1 MNAIAIIPAR
11 YGSTRLPGKPLL
23 SLAGRPLILHVLDR
37 AKQIKSMS
45 RIIVATDDDRII
57 NAVRE
62 NDGEAIMTPKELA
75 SGSDRV
81 GWVARNIDCDIV
93 VNLQGDEP
101 LIDTIAIDRAIMVLK
116 DDPNQMVATLGYPIK
131 KESMWKNINVVKV
144 IVDRNFDALYFSRQ
158 PIPFFRDG
166 KFKILPRLYQ
176 HLGVYIFRKKFLLE
190 YLEWEPS
197 LFEQTEKLEQLRI
210 IDRGYKIKVIE
221 TDSPSFGVDTSEDL
235 NRVEQMLKQKGYKI
249 GQKNS

>member
-197 LFEQTEKLEQLRI
+197 LFEQT
-210 IDRGYKIKVIE
+210 
-221 TDSPSFGVDTSEDL
+221 
-235 NRVEQMLKQKGYKI
+235 
-249 GQKNS
+249 